1 MLDYCIQDVV
11 VTTKL
16 WKQIVKQNYQE
27 SSLKLEHD
35 FALAINRQVRAGFP
49 FDVDACLDLVDVL
62 RTKQEELE
70 VHLKE
75 IFPPIRHESIFIPK
89 VNNKA
94 RGYVKGEPFTKVRFE
109 EFNPGSRDQI
119 ASRLRQKY

>member
-1 MLDYCIQDVV
+1 MNWTANNIRKFQRTYVDPHRLRHGDGAWQIIRLTFKDFSEYSQEMLDYCIQDVV

-16 WKQIVKQNYQE
+16 WKQIVNQNYQE

-62 RTKQEELE
+62 TNKTRRTG
-70 VHLKE
+70 VH
-75 IFPPIRHESIFIPK
+75 I
-89 VNNKA
+89 
-94 RGYVKGEPFTKVRFE
+94 
-109 EFNPGSRDQI
+109 
-119 ASRLRQKY
+119 